1 MLKTAMIKL
10 WLPFALIALQAW
22 LMSTGCATDLPARPV
37 SPDVNAPLVFGRA
50 VALVTGK
57 TTRRYEPQVR
67 FFELVNRRTGERFNV
82 DLESDDKV
90 FLLQLPAGEYQL
102 SRVQISEGPFMSIAD
117 FSSTFEVVA
126 DQITYLGT
134 WRFGVDTP
142 RYGRMVVISTV
153 QNPKDQAEAER
164 EMLATYPALEGRT
177 VATVLPVPSEA
188 ESRLYEVMP
197 YPRYPYYFRRHW
209 W

>member
-1 MLKTAMIKL
+1 MPERWALLCSL
-10 WLPFALIALQAW
+10 WFGVLLAA
-22 LMSTGCATDLPARPV
+22 GCATDLPT
-37 SPDVNAPLVFGRA
+37 APEAQDMKTPIVFGRT

-57 TTRRYEPQVR
+57 TTRWYEPQVR
-67 FFELVNRRTGERFNV
+67 FFELVNRKTHERFKV
-82 DLESDDKV
+82 DVQSDDKV
-90 FLLQLPAGEYQL
+90 FVLQIPAGEYEL
-102 SRVQISEGPFMSIAD
+102 SRVQINEGPFLSMAD

-142 RYGRMVVISTV
+142 RYDRMVVISTV
-153 QNPKDQAEAER
+153 QDRKDQAEAER
-164 EMLATYPALEGRT
+164 EFLAKYPALEGQP
-177 VATVLPVPSEA
+177 VETVLLVPSQA

-197 YPRYPYYFRRHW
+197 YPRYPRYFRRHW